1 MSAVKRKNVFYFDD
15 IARSAKKTKLSNE
28 KKKEPVEEEVD
39 FEAQELDELLAL
51 VDELP
56 EMPQLDKGELEASIS
71 KFKRAS
77 TKNTHMRS
85 LYPEDASK
93 FMDSELVLNQ
103 AISSLHAAA
112 TAPQLYP
119 MFIKQ
124 GAIKT
129 LSELLTHEN
138 TDITISVIHL
148 LRELTEPDSIDDKHP
163 ESIKAFSLYDALL
176 EGNFLELLLDNL
188 RRLNESEEDDFQ
200 AIFAILTIFDNIATV
215 DEDYCA
221 LVVDKCKLFSEL
233 FYRMRT
239 QPNLDENKLFCAE
252 IMAVYVQTGN
262 IEVKKDWAESNGF
275 EKCLKLLNA
284 YRNHE
289 KLTTEEEEYVGNL
302 FNIVIA
308 GVPEAKDNL
317 AKSKRAIPVLVEYIK
332 EKKLFKEHAL
342 EALSISM
349 MNCKTT
355 SIRFVEEKGLKTIFG
370 AFMKGKAKK
379 RYKQNQTSIEEFLIS
394 IISSLFL
401 NLSDI
406 HYLRLKNKF
415 REKEFEKIDR
425 LTELHA
431 KYAGIVEQANIDER
445 SRRELNNL
453 PEEDNK
459 HVYGRLLGQG
469 LVTLNLVDL
478 VIGFVATAGESDLRE
493 RTEQLLNQQDMDFED
508 IKKTLR
514 EFALNID
521 SEDEIALSN
530 IINNILKSL

>member
-1 MSAVKRKNVFYFDD
+1 MSAIKRKNVFYFDD
-15 IARSAKKTKLSNE
+15 IARSAKKSKLSNE
-28 KKKEPVEEEVD
+28 KKKEPEEQEVD
-39 FEAQELDELLAL
+39 FEAQELEDLLAL

-56 EMPQLDKGELEASIS
+56 EMPQLDKGELETSIS
-71 KFKRAS
+71 KFKRACS
-77 TKNTHMRS
+77 KNTHMRS

-93 FMDSELVLNQ
+93 FMDSEMALNE
-103 AISSLHAAA
+103 AVGTLHAAA
-112 TAPQLYP
+112 TAPHLYP

-148 LRELTEPDSIDDKHP
+148 LRELTEPDCIHDKNP
-163 ESIKAFSLYDALL
+163 ESIKAFALYDALL
-176 EGNFLELLLDNL
+176 EGNFLVLLLDNL
-188 RRLNESEEDDFQ
+188 RRLNENEEDDFQ
-200 AIFAILTIFDNIATV
+200 AIYAILTIFDNIASV

-221 LVVDKCKLFSEL
+221 LVVDKCKLFKEL
-233 FYRMRT
+233 FHRMRT
-239 QPNLDENKLFCAE
+239 QTKLDENKLYCAE
-252 IMAVYVQTGN
+252 IMAVYVQTGST
-262 IEVKKDWAESNGF
+262 EVKKEWAESNGI
-275 EKCLKLLNA
+275 EKCLKLLNTFQ
-284 YRNHE
+284 NHE
-289 KLTTEEEEYVGNL
+289 KLNTEEEEYVGNL
-302 FNIVIA
+302 FNIIIA
-308 GVPEAKDNL
+308 GVQTSKKLL
-317 AKSKRAIPVLVEYIK
+317 AKSKRAIPVLIEYVK
-332 EKKLFKEHAL
+332 EKKLFKEGAL
-342 EALSISM
+342 EILSISM
-349 MNCKTT
+349 IQCKETT
-355 SIRFVEEKGLKTIFG
+355 IRFVEESGLKTLFS
-370 AFMKGKAKK
+370 AFMKGKSKK
-379 RYKQNQTSIEEFLIS
+379 RYKQNQNSVEEYLIS
-394 IISSLFL
+394 IISNLFL

-445 SRRELNNL
+445 ARRELNNQ
-453 PEEDNK
+453 PEEEVK
-459 HVYGRLLGQG
+459 EVYERLSEQG

-521 SEDEIALSN
+521 SEDELALSN
-530 IINNILKSL
+530 IINNVLKTL